1 MLSKLKQSTPQ
12 PEIGEVVTV
21 LAGNNAGQVISNT
34 QGKYVLA
41 DRIYN
46 RADYPELYAQI
57 GSVGAYN
64 FTPRTQTFGGRAL
77 TYGNG
82 RFIVGG
88 GGTGPTLGTS
98 TDGITWTTGN
108 PLSIGNVFGLVYGNG
123 LYLYGTETGNVA
135 RSTNGTSWTQATTG
149 FASFNGNISVFTYG
163 NGVYLAAQSTGI
175 SQRTTDGITWTTIT
189 PGGTVNAFGYGN
201 GLYLCSIGSTLK
213 TSTDGITWDTR
224 TSGTASTII
233 AFGYGNGLYVYAGNG
248 GALATSTDAITW
260 TARTSGITGQIRSIT
275 YGNGVYL
282 YGAEYG
288 GLRSSTDAI
297 TWNALFSTLP
307 NVVSSNALVTYGL
320 GTYMY
325 STVGSSLGTSTNLT
339 PEYSTTY
346 NISTEFY
353 VPPFSRGS
361 RFYTLASY
369 GSNTTPTFINY
380 VRAK

>member
-1 MLSKLKQSTPQ
+1 MLSKIKQSTPQ

-46 RADYPELYAQI
+46 QADYPDLYARI
-57 GSVGAYN
+57 GLVGAYN

-88 GGTGPTLGTS
+88 GGTGPTLGVS
-98 TDGITWTTGN
+98 NDGITWSTGN
-108 PLSIGNVFGLVYGNG
+108 PLSIGNIFGLVYGNG
-123 LYLYGTETGNVA
+123 LYLYGSETGFIA
-135 RSTNGTSWTQATTG
+135 RSANGTSWTQATTG
-149 FASFNGNISVFTYG
+149 FTSFNGNISVMTYG
-163 NGVYLAAQSTGI
+163 NGLYIAGQSTGTT
-175 SQRTTDGITWTTIT
+175 QRSTDGITWSTIT
-189 PGGTVNAFGYGN
+189 PGGTLNALGYGN

-224 TSGTASTII
+224 TSGTASSITAI
-233 AFGYGNGLYVYAGNG
+233 GYGNGLYLYGGNG
-248 GALATSTDAITW
+248 GALATSTDAVTW
-260 TARTSGITGQIRSIT
+260 TARSSGTTAQIRSIT
-275 YGNGVYL
+275 YGNGKFVYAGTF
-282 YGAEYG
+282 GA
-288 GLRSSTDAI
+288 LASSTDGI
-297 TWNALFSTLP
+297 TWDALISTLAG
-307 NVVSSNALVTYGL
+307 VVSSNALITYGA
-320 GTYMY
+320 GTYVY
-325 STVGSSLGTSTNLT
+325 STIGGSLGTSTNLT

-369 GSNTTPTFINY
+369 GSNSAPTFVNY